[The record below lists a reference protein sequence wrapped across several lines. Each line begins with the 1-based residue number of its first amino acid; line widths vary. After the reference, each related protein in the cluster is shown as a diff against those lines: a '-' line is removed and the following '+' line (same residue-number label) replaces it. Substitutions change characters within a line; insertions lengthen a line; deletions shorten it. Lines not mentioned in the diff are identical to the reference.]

1 MLILP
6 NTLHRNEFGKRIGH
20 RAVGVVYR
28 PENDWRQYVPSVM
41 RERYDAFLYLDTTR
55 AVHAVKP
62 DAVDLTEIPDLY
74 PWGV

>member
-6 NTLHRNEFGKRIGH
+6 NTLKRNEFGKRIGH

-41 RERYDAFLYLDTTR
+41 RERY
-55 AVHAVKP
+55 V
-62 DAVDLTEIPDLY
+62 
-74 PWGV
+74 